1 MKIAKKA
8 LLGAATAFALT
19 AFCGLAA
26 AKDAAMHTMTVQSP
40 DGGTVTIRYSGD
52 VAPKVAFGSAPQVVG
67 FTGYDSP
74 FAMMQRISSEMDRQM
89 AAMMSQANAMMA
101 HLPDTNPTIPA
112 NFWNMPMNMPGLSAI
127 AAGGKGAFCMKS
139 VEITSSGDGKSPHV
153 TTHTAGDC
161 AGDASAHATG
171 GKGPKTPI

>member
-1 MKIAKKA
+1 MKIAMKA
-8 LLGAATAFALT
+8 RLGAATAFALT

-74 FAMMQRISSEMDRQM
+74 FAMMQRISSEMDRRM
-89 AAMMSQANAMMA
+89 AAMMSQTNAMMA
-101 HLPDTNPTIPA
+101 HLPDTSPTIPA